1 MLCRGKRTQPATPQR
16 SPKRSRVS
24 SVRRNLAGT
33 PSGPSP
39 ADVSQFHL
47 RDDTDSDTDDDIVI
61 LENASTPK
69 PQKPSFDVT
78 RVKKEEEEPS
88 DANNSVSLES
98 NDDTAVDDASA
109 GTSATDSAAAGASS
123 SPAPAPELTNNTT
136 QTEPPT
142 VKMEVESQNEREEEV
157 RTVEMSTSDVN
168 GNEQSAQAA
177 DDVCGAEQRVIKQ
190 ESAGVGDAQGD
201 DAEKHVLQREET
213 PHVKNDEVAGPSHPG
228 ASPGQHSPL
237 HIPSFTEVQKQQD
250 QLLEILELTAKERDC
265 FKERVDE
272 LNTQLQ
278 DMQNRLQELSQRND
292 RECSHQASQT
302 EENAETKSEVD
313 YKTLFEKANQKVDEL
328 IKDKEALLAAGE
340 GKCNNGQNEE
350 RDMDEVLLQVDSLM
364 REVDQRQKENHDL
377 RSQVSV
383 PVAVSVNRGM

>member
-1 MLCRGKRTQPATPQR
+1 M
-16 SPKRSRVS
+16 
-24 SVRRNLAGT
+24 
-33 PSGPSP
+33 
-39 ADVSQFHL
+39 SQFHL

-61 LENASTPK
+61 LESASTPK

-78 RVKKEEEEPS
+78 KVKKEEEEPS
-88 DANNSVSLES
+88 DANHSS
-98 NDDTAVDDASA
+98 DDAAVDDASA
-109 GTSATDSAAAGASS
+109 GTSATESAGAGASP

-142 VKMEVESQNEREEEV
+142 VKMEVESQNEREEEA
-157 RTVEMSTSDVN
+157 RTVEMSTSHVN
-168 GNEQSAQAA
+168 GNEQSAQTD

-190 ESAGVGDAQGD
+190 ESVGVGDAQGD
-201 DAEKHVLQREET
+201 DAENHVLQREET
-213 PHVKNDEVAGPSHPG
+213 PHVKNDEEAGTSHSD
-228 ASPGQHSPL
+228 ASAGQHSPR
-237 HIPSFTEVQKQQD
+237 HIPSVTEVQEQQD
-250 QLLEILELTAKERDC
+250 QLLEILELTAQERDR

-278 DMQNRLQELSQRND
+278 DMQNRLQELCERND

-302 EENAETKSEVD
+302 EENGETKSEVD

-328 IKDKEALLAAGE
+328 IKDKEALLATGE

-350 RDMDEVLLQVDSLM
+350 RDMDEVFLQVDSLM
-364 REVDQRQKENHDL
+364 REVDQRRKENDDL

-383 PVAVSVNRGM
+383 LVAVSVNSGMWVLKLDM